1 MTPTPLRTRLVRATA
16 GLVAI
21 VVVAGGCGG
30 SQSDADKAKATVSKF
45 FSDVGDGKG
54 PAACALLTD
63 AGVKELTTAAFLL
76 RPPSSCADAINMYNK
91 ILSSDDKKSL
101 KSTKVKKVTVTGST
115 ATVADN
121 DIQLK
126 AGGEV
131 GLFRNSSPKPLTL
144 DKVGSDWK
152 ISSIG

>member
-1 MTPTPLRTRLVRATA
+1 MGVL
-16 GLVAI
+16 AI
-21 VVVAGGCGG
+21 AVVAGACGG
-30 SQSDADKAKATVSKF
+30 SKSDADKAKTTVSSF

-63 AGVKELTTAAFLL
+63 AAVKELSSAAFLL
-76 RPPSSCADAINMYNK
+76 RPPSSCTDAIETFHK
-91 ILSSDDKKSL
+91 VLTADDKKSL
-101 KSTKVKKVTVTGST
+101 KSTKVKKVTVTGGT

-121 DIQLK
+121 DIALK

-144 DKVGSDWK
+144 EKVGGDWK
-152 ISSIG
+152 ISSLG

>member
-1 MTPTPLRTRLVRATA
+1 MNPAPRRTRLARAA
-16 GLVAI
+16 GGLLTIVLVA
-21 VVVAGGCGG
+21 AACGG
-30 SQSDADKAKATVSKF
+30 SGSDPDKVKSTVSKF
-45 FSDVGDGKG
+45 FADVGDGKG

-63 AGVKELTTAAFLL
+63 AAVKELSSAAFLL
-76 RPPSSCADAINMYNK
+76 RPPSSCADAIETFHK

-101 KSTKVKKVTVTGST
+101 KSTKVKKVTVTGTT

-121 DIQLK
+121 DIALK

-144 DKVGSDWK
+144 EKVGSDWK